1 MATRVVSGA
10 IRLDPPAEKEV
21 SKYITRVDSNGI
33 TIHPEVWSNSSSY
46 IQLNGTGMELFN
58 SSGIS
63 IAQYGASTR
72 IGRSSEKNIFISSEN
87 VQIRNSSLPMM
98 SLDGTGMEL
107 FNSSRISIAQFGTS
121 TRIGQNSRK
130 NIFIDSGN
138 VQIRNG
144 SLPIMN
150 LDNNSLDFNVID
162 VNNNTYTTVAT
173 FGESTQI
180 GRIGLTHITIDEDS
194 IEFWNG
200 TDRIGYIALTS
211 SLFPTLHVTDSLQLM
226 SNYVWRKTPDGALGL
241 YWK

>member
-72 IGRSSEKNIFISSEN
+72 IGRSSEKNIFINSE
-87 VQIRNSSLPMM
+87 
-98 SLDGTGMEL
+98 
-107 FNSSRISIAQFGTS
+107 
-121 TRIGQNSRK
+121 
-130 NIFIDSGN
+130 N

-150 LDNNSLDFNVID
+150 LDNDSLDFNVID
-162 VNNNTYTTVAT
+162 TIDNTYTTVAT

-180 GRIGLTHITIDEDS
+180 GKIDLTHVIVDDDS

-200 TDRIGYIALTS
+200 EDRIGYIALTS
-211 SLFPTLHVTDSLQLM
+211 ASFPILHVTDSLQLM
-226 SNYVWRKTPDGALGL
+226 NNYSVRKTPDGSLGFYL
-241 YWK
+241 K

>member
-72 IGRSSEKNIFISSEN
+72 IGRSNEKNIFISSE
-87 VQIRNSSLPMM
+87 
-98 SLDGTGMEL
+98 
-107 FNSSRISIAQFGTS
+107 
-121 TRIGQNSRK
+121 
-130 NIFIDSGN
+130 N

-150 LDNNSLDFNVID
+150 LDNDSLDFNVID
-162 VNNNTYTTVAT
+162 TIDNTYTTVAT

-180 GRIGLTHITIDEDS
+180 GKIDLTHVIVDDDS

-211 SLFPTLHVTDSLQLM
+211 ASFPILHVTDSLQLM
-226 SNYVWRKTPDGALGL
+226 NNYSVRKTPDGSLGFYL
-241 YWK
+241 K